1 MKKGISINREGIDM
15 NNNWKFCVVGN
26 IVKQH
31 LDEGGNVLYGTR
43 AFSGNTK
50 VYICDSEFDLQS
62 GMITVLG
69 LNRFGRYSIERIY
82 IGLIVNVRLQKVFK
96 PKVLEIMDS
105 YSLMEGMSWRGRT
118 AEDRRTL
125 EKFVEYLK
133 EYQ

>member
-1 MKKGISINREGIDM
+1 M

-31 LDEGGNVLYGTR
+31 LDESGNVLYGTQ

-50 VYICDSEFDLQS
+50 VYINDFTFDLHP

-69 LNRFGRYSIERIY
+69 LNRFGRYSIERVY
-82 IGLIVNVRLQKVFK
+82 IGLIENIRLQKVFK
-96 PKVLEIMDS
+96 PKVLEIMDH

-133 EYQ
+133 EYQLEYF